1 LGNALPLDGKLGR
14 FSLESVEIE
23 WEAVVTGPLPPTFL
37 EPLSGCSKDTPN
49 DWSPQVLSANSGNFR
64 RPAGVPSIE
73 SGSHNKAPQQRIKK
87 EYIMG
92 GELIGL
98 VAVILGMGIPLG
110 ALYTYYRVRKLRSEE
125 RLAAIARGVD
135 IPMEPELNHAAR
147 SRRAGI
153 LLVSGAL
160 GYIFTFGLIAQIQAN
175 RDVWTA
181 AALGIIPL
189 AVGIGY
195 FLDWTMI
202 RRDARA

>member
-1 LGNALPLDGKLGR
+1 MD
-14 FSLESVEIE
+14 
-23 WEAVVTGPLPPTFL
+23 
-37 EPLSGCSKDTPN
+37 
-49 DWSPQVLSANSGNFR
+49 
-64 RPAGVPSIE
+64 
-73 SGSHNKAPQQRIKK
+73 
-87 EYIMG
+87 

-135 IPMEPELNHAAR
+135 IPMEPELNQAGR
-147 SRRAGI
+147 SRRMGI
-153 LLVSGAL
+153 LLASGAI
-160 GYIFTFGLIAQIQAN
+160 GYIVTFGLIAQIQAN

-195 FLDWTMI
+195 FVDWKLI
-202 RRDARA
+202 HRDARA